1 MVSPPLLELL
11 VELNVFA
18 EVEVSELLWPPAEV
32 GVTGELSLGVV
43 GEFGSCSLVFFFLR
57 NPRVGMEASVT
68 RS

>member
-18 EVEVSELLWPPAEV
+18 EAEVSEPLWPLAEV
-32 GVTGELSLGVV
+32 GVTGELSLGEV
-43 GEFGSCSLVFFFLR
+43 GELGSCSLVFFFLR
-57 NPRVGMEASVT
+57 NPRVGMRALVM

>member
-18 EVEVSELLWPPAEV
+18 EAEVSELLWPPAEV
-32 GVTGELSLGVV
+32 GVTGELSVGEF

-57 NPRVGMEASVT
+57 NPRVGMGASVT

>member
-18 EVEVSELLWPPAEV
+18 EADVSELLWPPAEV
-32 GVTGELSLGVV
+32 GVMGELSVVEV
-43 GEFGSCSLVFFFLR
+43 GELGSCSFVFFFLR
-57 NPRVGMEASVT
+57 NPRVGMGASVE